1 MTTRKAHN
9 AKPVLANGIRYSS
22 LEEAA
27 TALYVSK
34 QTLKNYIEGKAKK
47 SVLEGLRIE
56 YVTEAGNERKETT
69 KRQARSCQLQFQ

>member
-1 MTTRKAHN
+1 MARGTKKAQN

-27 TALYVSK
+27 AALYVNK

-47 SVLEGLRIE
+47 SVLEGMKVE
-56 YVTEAGNERKETT
+56 YVTEAGK
-69 KRQARSCQLQFQ
+69 